1 MAGRGKTGWGKTGW
15 DRSDGGGVEVGA
27 AVNGNRGRAGPI
39 DRRQALRRVFGLGFG
54 LGLGIGTGLILL
66 RPGSA
71 LAAAEKTGL
80 AARLVK
86 LTPMTLPGRTAM
98 GVVRIEAELVVR
110 ETKTLVEDVAE
121 VNALRPR
128 IIGRLTQVL
137 AEERPISRGSSA
149 QQVQDLKH
157 RMTDIANDAIGR
169 PLVEDVLIGS
179 LIVS

>member
-1 MAGRGKTGWGKTGW
+1 MRGLGAFMVGW
-15 DRSDGGGVEVGA
+15 DRVDRSVIDGGGAG
-27 AVNGNRGRAGPI
+27 GSPGPI
-39 DRRQALRRVFGLGFG
+39 DRRQALHRSFGMGLGVAAAFV
-54 LGLGIGTGLILL
+54 LL

-71 LAAAEKTGL
+71 LAAAEKQGL

-98 GVVRIEAELVVR
+98 GVVRIESELVVR
-110 ETKTLVEDVAE
+110 ETKTLVADVAE
-121 VNALRPR
+121 VVALRPR
-128 IIGRLTQVL
+128 IIGRITQTL
-137 AEERPISRGSSA
+137 AQERPITRGSSA

-157 RMTDIANDAIGR
+157 RMTDIANEAIGR